1 MEIDWDRRVR
11 NGQNDPNIKS
21 WSLYYAGQDDV
32 NASGEKQWKLAH
44 TKTGEPVLDEKVD
57 LANSIQAKYLKLE
70 INDYQAGTM
79 GWRNA
84 GIQEIRAYSNIPDTS
99 KVTDIR
105 QVTELTVAKDGQS
118 LVLPTLPGKVS
129 LIGSNKQGVIDLQ
142 NHIYKPLTDQRC

>member
-1 MEIDWDRRVR
+1 MT
-11 NGQNDPNIKS
+11 IK
-21 WSLYYAGQDDV
+21 
-32 NASGEKQWKLAH
+32 
-44 TKTGEPVLDEKVD
+44 
-57 LANSIQAKYLKLE
+57 
-70 INDYQAGTM
+70 AGTM

-129 LIGSNKQGVIDLQ
+129 LIGSNKQGVIDLK
-142 NHIYKPLTDQRC
+142 IIFISL